1 MTYNTIRSI
10 PCQRLNFPVIIVGIV
25 ATSTRTNAAGK
36 SIIADDDEIGSDL
49 PEIID
54 ARGIIRVKSKILAP
68 RILPTD
74 SDDCFLTIAVTV
86 VTSSGRE
93 VPTATIVIP
102 IILSLTCIN
111 LASALALSTSSCAPP
126 TIPATPSTNLMIF
139 VTITFPV
146 GLILVSSSA
155 FVVLSSFFVF
165 NAERTF
171 SKIKTTK
178 AAKRTID
185 KYNNRYVK

>member
-25 ATSTRTNAAGK
+25 ATSTTTNAAGK

-93 VPTATIVIP
+93 VPIATIVIA
-102 IILSLTCIN
+102 IIFSGTPSYV
-111 LASALALSTSSCAPP
+111 AKAVPLSTK
-126 TIPATPSTNLMIF
+126 N
-139 VTITFPV
+139 
-146 GLILVSSSA
+146 
-155 FVVLSSFFVF
+155 
-165 NAERTF
+165 
-171 SKIKTTK
+171 
-178 AAKRTID
+178 
-185 KYNNRYVK
+185 